1 MAKKIKPVWK
11 PLGDAAA
18 NARREL
24 PPLARHYFA
33 SGRKLLGGKVT
44 PRQLHPFRL
53 ETKRFRYTLELFQP
67 VYGPSLDRKIA
78 SLREIQRHLGG
89 INDCVTTAALLREM
103 GARNTRQTAALF
115 AFLDAEAARIAAAF
129 GKYWKE
135 TFDAPARERQWC
147 DYLKRYA
154 GVKPKAASR

>member
-11 PLGDAAA
+11 RLGDPGA

-24 PPLARHYFA
+24 PALARHYFA
-33 SGRKLLGGKVT
+33 SGRALLGGKVT

-78 SLREIQRHLGG
+78 ALREIQGYLGD
-89 INDCVTTAALLREM
+89 INDCVTTAGLLKEM
-103 GARNTRQTAALF
+103 GVRKSPQTAALLS
-115 AFLDAEAARIAAAF
+115 FLDAEAARITAAF
-129 GKYWKE
+129 SKYWKE
-135 TFDAPARERQWC
+135 TFDAAARERQWC
-147 DYLKRYA
+147 DYLTRYA
-154 GVKPKAASR
+154 GVKPKAVSR